1 MQWSNDKE
9 LFGQMRDVLYSA
21 VIGDI
26 LDKMHYYH
34 QFLPWRI
41 QPLDKN
47 MVVAGRA
54 MTVLEAD
61 AFEDVSDSHNP
72 VMNNPFG
79 LMLEALDDIKE
90 DEADVYPYADS
101 GGGGSCGK
109 CIPPRYQGN

>member
-1 MQWSNDKE
+1 MQWSDDKE
-9 LFGQMRDVLYSA
+9 LFGKMREVLYSA

-41 QPLDKN
+41 QPLDKG

-72 VMNNPFG
+72 VMNKPFG
-79 LMLEALDDIKE
+79 
-90 DEADVYPYADS
+90 
-101 GGGGSCGK
+101 
-109 CIPPRYQGN
+109 

>member
-9 LFGQMRDVLYSA
+9 LFGQMRDVLHSA

-54 MTVLEAD
+54 MTVSYTHL
-61 AFEDVSDSHNP
+61 SWGPPWDSSK
-72 VMNNPFG
+72 
-79 LMLEALDDIKE
+79 A
-90 DEADVYPYADS
+90 S
-101 GGGGSCGK
+101 SR
-109 CIPPRYQGN
+109 PPICS